1 MKTLHAFCKE
11 HNLPKTSV
19 RRYLLSRGF
28 NTADGLTDQAQESA
42 LKEFKPEALQKPT
55 TDGDRPSESRVPDE
69 VVPGG
74 ALDYYQ
80 GAAPMRY
87 SERGLSLGDLSARQM
102 SRNERRLSVA
112 AGFQGMTMTR
122 EERRALIE
130 QAALADADDDSEVY
144 AATYQQRLDRNLQRH
159 AAATVAVMGKDVDFL
174 DEPQSQQPAAS

>member
-28 NTADGLTDQAQESA
+28 NTAEGLTDQAQESA
-42 LKEFKPEALQKPT
+42 LQEFKPDALQQPV
-55 TDGDRPSESRVPDE
+55 TDAPSDARIPDE
-69 VVPGG
+69 VVPGKV
-74 ALDYYQ
+74 LDYYT
-80 GAAPMRY
+80 GSAPLRY

-130 QAALADADDDSEVY
+130 QAALLDADDDAEVY
-144 AATYQQRLDRNLQRH
+144 AATYQQRLDRNMQRH

-174 DEPQSQQPAAS
+174 DEPPLQQSAAS